1 MPVMLPVLVG
11 AQQRIVNQSADAD
24 GIGVGGEA
32 RIEIE
37 RLALD
42 AGDEIT
48 GRLI

>member
-1 MPVMLPVLVG
+1 MRVG
-11 AQQRIVNQSADAD
+11 AQQRIVNQSADAH

-42 AGDEIT
+42 TGNQIAGRVI
-48 GRLI
+48 